1 MPKRQSWYEM
11 KVMGGGAAEILLYD
25 EIGTYGISAKDFA
38 NDLADFGELRQ
49 INLRINSP
57 GGSVFDGNAIFNQL
71 KQHPARVVA
80 TIDGLAA
87 SMASVIAMA
96 ADHIVMPENALMMIH
111 NPWMVSMG
119 DAVELRKNADLLD
132 TIKTTL
138 LGAYGRSMM
147 TDEEISQMMDTETWL
162 TGADAVEFG
171 FADELAGEMAM
182 AACAKFDQLAQ
193 FSKTPEQIQPQSS
206 APAGKAEKKETTP
219 SAVADKPQK
228 HEEEIT
234 MPEAKKAADQPVD
247 QKEIEARIAS
257 DYQAKQK
264 ARASDINAV
273 FEGFEKHIEL
283 RNQCIGDVEC
293 GVEDARAKLLAELGK
308 DQKPTGSVFVGD
320 EGNQAKVNAM
330 ADVVAMRAGI
340 KTQKEVG
347 ENAYRGKTLLGL
359 AEACLDAR
367 GKSVAGMSKMDIV
380 ASAFTHSSGDFSKLL
395 ANTANKA
402 MLMGAEEA
410 EETFQ
415 QWTRSGQLGDFKV
428 SSRVDLNAFPTL
440 GKVQE
445 GAEYKYATMG
455 DRAESIQ
462 LATYG
467 SLFSITRQAIIND
480 DLDAFTRIPNRMGR
494 AALRTVGDLV
504 YAILT
509 ANPNMSDGTPLFDNA
524 HNNLQSASGITTSSV
539 DAMRVA
545 MATQK
550 DGNANL
556 NIRMAHLLV
565 PMALE
570 GAANVVRES
579 QFEVGATAKNNTVP
593 NSVRNTFDVIADSRL
608 DSVSPTE
615 WFGAANGGIHD
626 TIEVAYL
633 DGNSMPVL
641 EEQDGWKV
649 DGVEFKVRMD
659 AGVSALDFRTMAKNG
674 A

>member
-1 MPKRQSWYEM
+1 MLKRQSWYEM
-11 KVMGGGAAEILLYD
+11 KAMGGGAAEILLYD

-330 ADVVAMRAGI
+330 ADVVAMRAGF
-340 KTQKEVG
+340 KKSADLG
-347 ENAYRGKTLLGL
+347 ENPYRGNTLVDM
-359 AEACLDAR
+359 ARACLDAR
-367 GKSVAGMSKMDIV
+367 GQSSAGMDRMPLVKAAIS
-380 ASAFTHSSGDFSKLL
+380 HSSGDFTRILS
-395 ANTANKA
+395 NTAEKA
-402 MLMGAEEA
+402 MLRGAEESD
-410 EETFQ
+410 ETFQ
-415 QWTRSGQLGDFKV
+415 EWTRVGQLSDFKIA
-428 SSRVDLNAFPTL
+428 SRVDLGTFPSL
-440 GKVQE
+440 KEVRE
-445 GAEYKYATMG
+445 GAEYHYATMG
-455 DRAESIQ
+455 DRAEQIQ

-467 SLFSITRQAIIND
+467 SMFSITRKSIIND
-480 DLDAFTRIPNRMGR
+480 DLDAFTRIPRKMGR
-494 AALRTVGDLV
+494 AAIRTVGDLV

-509 ANPNMSDGTPLFDNA
+509 SNPAMSDGVTVFHAD
-524 HNNLQSASGITTSSV
+524 HNNLLSASGISPSSV
-539 DAMRVA
+539 GAMRVA
-545 MATQK
+545 MARQK

-556 NIRMAHLLV
+556 NIRLAHLLV
-565 PMALE
+565 PSELE
-570 GAANVVRES
+570 DLANQVRTSENDFTTS
-579 QFEVGATAKNNTVP
+579 AKNQTVP
-593 NSVRNTFDVIADSRL
+593 NPVRNSFNVISDSRL
-608 DSVSPTE
+608 SDFSTTS
-615 WFGAANGGIHD
+615 WFGAADGNIHD

-633 DGNSMPVL
+633 DGNTMPVL
-641 EEQDGWKV
+641 EQQSGWNV

-659 AGVSALDFRTMAKNG
+659 AGVSPLDFRTMAKNG